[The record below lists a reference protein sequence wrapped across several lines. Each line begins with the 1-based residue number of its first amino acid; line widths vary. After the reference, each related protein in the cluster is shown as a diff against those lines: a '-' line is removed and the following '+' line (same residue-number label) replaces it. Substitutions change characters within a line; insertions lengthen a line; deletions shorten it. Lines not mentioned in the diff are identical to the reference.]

1 MNRRMIING
10 VVYDPRTLEEAKQ
23 MRLEIL
29 RHHTQ
34 ENIIDQE
41 GLDQMTQI
49 NAALGIYDTERTQAI
64 TDKINFWRDKF
75 LAAKAAIEA
84 ATTNE
89 QVDSINL

>member
-1 MNRRMIING
+1 MIING
-10 VVYDPRTLEEAKQ
+10 VVHDTRTLEEAKTLRID
-23 MRLEIL
+23 MLREI
-29 RHHTQ
+29 TQ
-34 ENIIDQE
+34 NNITNQE

-49 NAALGIYDTERTQAI
+49 NAALGIYDVERTKEI
-64 TDKINFWRDKF
+64 TDTISFWREKF